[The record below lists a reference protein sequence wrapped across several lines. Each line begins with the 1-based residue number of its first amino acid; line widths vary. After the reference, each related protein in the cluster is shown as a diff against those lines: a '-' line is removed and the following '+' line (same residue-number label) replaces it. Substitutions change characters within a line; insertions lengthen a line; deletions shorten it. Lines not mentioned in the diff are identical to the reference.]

1 MCVPNCDLSGSLIVC
16 ADKHNEIW
24 VMAKYANI
32 TGWGKCMP
40 PAVMTNEDMA
50 TVLDTTDEWIKTR
63 TGISERRVSHVP
75 MSDLAAVAGF
85 RALAAA
91 AAEPEDV
98 DLLIVA
104 TCTPDTVIPS
114 TAAHVQKKM
123 GAANAAVMD
132 LNAGC
137 SGFIYSLEVATA
149 MMRAAGYKKALVIGG
164 ERITWFLNWS
174 LRDTAVLFGDGAG
187 AVLLEPS
194 EEESGLLASHLGC
207 EGEVLEALL
216 VPNFGTAGDRFIQD
230 YHKFNVSFDGRE
242 IFRRAVRGM
251 AREIKLVMSELKM
264 SNEDIDVIIP
274 HQANARII
282 ESLAHHLGVPMS
294 QVALNIQH
302 YGNTSAA
309 TIPVALCELLAEGR
323 IKPGDNLLLAAF
335 GAGLTRGAGLIR
347 WGERVTPLAESD
359 AELPPCEQTAL
370 EIMSDA
376 IKHTG

>member
-1 MCVPNCDLSGSLIVC
+1 
-16 ADKHNEIW
+16 
-24 VMAKYANI
+24 MAKYASI

-40 PAVMTNEDMA
+40 PAVMTNDDMA
-50 TVLDTTDEWIKTR
+50 TVLDTSDEWIKTR
-63 TGISERRVSHVP
+63 SGISERRVSHVP
-75 MSDLAAVAGF
+75 VSDLAAVAGH

-91 AAEPEDV
+91 GAAVEEV

-104 TCTPDTVIPS
+104 TCSPDTVIPS
-114 TAAHVQKKM
+114 TAAFVQKKM
-123 GAANAAVMD
+123 GAINAAVFD

-137 SGFIYSLEVATA
+137 SGFIYSLSVATA
-149 MMRAAGYKKALVIGG
+149 MIRSAGYRKVLVIGA

-187 AVLLEPS
+187 AVLVEPG
-194 EEESGLLASHLGC
+194 EEESGLLACHIGC
-207 EGEVLEALL
+207 EADGLEALL
-216 VPNFGTAGDRFIQD
+216 VPNFGTAGNRFVEN
-230 YHKFNVSFDGRE
+230 YAKFGVCFDGRE

-251 AREIKLVMSELKM
+251 AKEIKLVLAELGLENK
-264 SNEDIDVIIP
+264 DIDYIIP

-282 ESLAHHLGVPMS
+282 ESLAHHLSVPMS
-294 QVALNIQH
+294 QVALNIQQ

-309 TIPVALCELLAEGR
+309 TIPVALCELLEEGR
-323 IKPGDNLLLAAF
+323 IKPGARLLLAAF

-347 WGERVTPLAESD
+347 WGERTTPLGQSD
-359 AELPPCEQTAL
+359 AELPPCDQTAL